1 MDAAAMGA
9 VLAALLTQR
18 TMKNSVSEALALAA
32 ETLKPSYPN
41 AKTLAT
47 ALRRS
52 IWAGTSKDLAYALA
66 RAGDRIIL
74 YDDRRKEYHAALRMV
89 LELEAKLRWSTQEG
103 QQEAEH
109 PDVIE
114 QIRILA
120 EA

>member
-1 MDAAAMGA
+1 MDAATMGA

-32 ETLKPSYPN
+32 ETLKPSYLN

-52 IWAGTSKDLAYALA
+52 IRAGTSKDLAYALA

-74 YDDRRKEYHAALRMV
+74 FYGRRKEYYAALRMN
-89 LELEAKLRWSTQEG
+89 LENKPSYDGPCRRGSRKQNI
-103 QQEAEH
+103 QM
-109 PDVIE
+109 
-114 QIRILA
+114 
-120 EA
+120 